1 MTTAEET
8 RIEELEVLD
17 PVAAIAKRTVLAAPR
32 RSDLSGRKIGL
43 YWNTKAGGD
52 IGLDEAARL
61 LSARFPDLEFQKFT
75 YNNPAPKGAVEKVV
89 ESGPDAI
96 IGATGD

>member
-1 MTTAEET
+1 MTLAEDT
-8 RIEELEVLD
+8 RVESLEVLD
-17 PVAAIAKRTVLAAPR
+17 PVAPIAKNHVPPAPR
-32 RSDLSGRKIGL
+32 ISDLSGRKIGL

-52 IGLDEAARL
+52 IGLEEAARL
-61 LSARFPDLEFQKFT
+61 LSTRFQDLKFEKFT

-89 ESGPDAI
+89 QAGPDAI